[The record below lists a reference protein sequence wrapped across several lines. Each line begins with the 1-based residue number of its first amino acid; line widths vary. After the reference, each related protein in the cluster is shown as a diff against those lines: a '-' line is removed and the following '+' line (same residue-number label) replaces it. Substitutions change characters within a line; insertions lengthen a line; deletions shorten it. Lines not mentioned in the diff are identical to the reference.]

1 MLRKILAN
9 KKQCIINLD
18 SDRNDQ
24 IAKMEQRIK
33 DIWAVIKSDVW
44 RKNPDVS
51 QRKADEQAV
60 ERLIEEVRKL
70 EQEIKKLKHH

>member
-1 MLRKILAN
+1 MLRKILSN
-9 KKQCIINLD
+9 KKQCIISLD

-51 QRKADEQAV
+51 QRKADEQAA

>member
-18 SDRNDQ
+18 SNRNDQ

-51 QRKADEQAV
+51 QCKADEQAV

>member
-1 MLRKILAN
+1 MLRKILSN
-9 KKQCIINLD
+9 KKQCIISLD

-51 QRKADEQAV
+51 QRKADEQAA

-70 EQEIKKLKHH
+70 EREIKKLKHH

>member
-1 MLRKILAN
+1 MLRKILSN

-18 SDRNDQ
+18 SNRNDQ

-33 DIWAVIKSDVW
+33 DIWAIIKSDVW

-51 QRKADEQAV
+51 QRKADEQAT
-60 ERLIEEVRKL
+60 ERLIEEVKKL

>member
-18 SDRNDQ
+18 SNKNDQ
-24 IAKMEQRIK
+24 IAKMEQRVK
-33 DIWAVIKSDVW
+33 DIWAIIKSDVW

>member
-18 SDRNDQ
+18 SNRNDQ

>member
-1 MLRKILAN
+1 MLRKILSN
-9 KKQCIINLD
+9 KKQCIISLD

-51 QRKADEQAV
+51 QRKADEQAA
-60 ERLIEEVRKL
+60 ESLIEEVRKL
-70 EQEIKKLKHH
+70 EREIKKLKHH

>member
-1 MLRKILAN
+1 MLRKILVN

-18 SDRNDQ
+18 SNRNDQ

-51 QRKADEQAV
+51 QREADEQAV